1 MEPLVLNET
10 ADPPFHSTH
19 ANLCSC
25 DRSVCQQDLVHLR
38 HCRYA
43 HRPEF
48 GASYLNSLSLNMGI
62 MPATSRNRCD
72 DHRSLCPLVPNQQS
86 QGAPGPPGEREPT
99 PAVSCQVLWA
109 SGQAPGRAQVSLVFQ
124 QLRRLCGF
132 PGSTRKG
139 GRSLSLSQGGCRYRH
154 VAVIPLDVQ

>member
-48 GASYLNSLSLNMGI
+48 GASYLNFLSLNMGI
-62 MPATSRNRCD
+62 MPATLRNHCD
-72 DHRSLCPLVPNQQS
+72 NHRSLCPLVPNQQS
-86 QGAPGPPGEREPT
+86 HRGLLVSGSPPQLCPARCSGPVAR
-99 PAVSCQVLWA
+99 L
-109 SGQAPGRAQVSLVFQ
+109 QAGHRYHWCSSSSDACVVFQ
-124 QLRRLCGF
+124 GVH
-132 PGSTRKG
+132 GKG
-139 GRSLSLSQGGCRYRH
+139 GGASACRRAAAGI
-154 VAVIPLDVQ
+154 VTWLLFP